1 MCIVPH
7 DYMIQ
12 QFDAKD
18 FTGVF
23 QPLRDLVILVAG
35 GEDSGGMVVGDDDG
49 DGSGED
55 GSLEDFSGMH
65 DGHVCSADRDN
76 RVADNLMGS
85 VKIEGDAVFST
96 VIGEH

>member
-1 MCIVPH
+1 
-7 DYMIQ
+7 MIQ

-23 QPLRDLVILVAG
+23 QSLRYLVVLVAG

-49 DGSGED
+49 DGSRED
-55 GSLEDFSGMH
+55 GSLVDFSGMH
-65 DGHVCSADRDN
+65 DRHVGCADGDD
-76 RVADNLMGS
+76 RVADYLMGS
-85 VKIEGDAVFST
+85 VKIQGDAMFST